1 MRTLGNILWHFPCFG
16 FLTALVHFLLG
27 LLLTITIIGSP
38 IGLGLIE
45 LSKFQISPF
54 TSVMIPGDRIEDNR
68 SLLRRI
74 FEAVIVIIYLPIG
87 LILAVATII
96 QIVLLIV
103 TIMGIPAAIV
113 LAKSLGT
120 YFNPVGKK
128 CVSRIYAEELE
139 RAEVRSKIYQSY

>member
-38 IGLGLIE
+38 IGIGLIE
-45 LSKFQISPF
+45 LSKFQMSPF

-87 LILAVATII
+87 LILALATII
-96 QIVLLIV
+96 QIVLLVV
-103 TIMGIPAAIV
+103 TIVGIPAAIV

-139 RAEVRSKIYQSY
+139 RAEVRSKIVSH

>member
-45 LSKFQISPF
+45 LSKFQMSPF

-87 LILAVATII
+87 LLLALATII
-96 QIVLLIV
+96 QIVLLVV
-103 TIMGIPAAIV
+103 TIVGIPAAIV

-139 RAEVRSKIYQSY
+139 RAEVRSKIYQ

>member
-1 MRTLGNILWHFPCFG
+1 MRTLGNILWHFPCLG
-16 FLTALVHFLLG
+16 FLTALLHLLLG
-27 LLLTITIIGSP
+27 LLLVITIIGSP

-45 LSKFQISPF
+45 LSKFQMSPF

-87 LILAVATII
+87 LILALATII
-96 QIVLLIV
+96 QIVLLVV
-103 TIMGIPAAIV
+103 TIVGIPAAIV
-113 LAKSLGT
+113 LAKSLST

-139 RAEVRSKIYQSY
+139 RAEVRSKIYQ